1 MKDLNSLMKQAQ
13 GLQAKM
19 ADAQAKIAQTVNEGQ
34 AGGGLV
40 KLRLTG
46 EGVLLSVVIDDSLM
60 VPGDAETVQDLITAA
75 HADANARL
83 NMARE
88 QIMKEALGPMAGLAG
103 MPGFPG
109 LK

>member
-19 ADAQAKIAQTVNEGQ
+19 AEAQAQIAQTVNEGQ

-40 KLRLTG
+40 KVRLTG
-46 EGVLLSVVIDDSLM
+46 EGVLLSVAIDDSLM
-60 VPGDAETVQDLITAA
+60 VPGDAETVQDLIIAA

-83 NMARE
+83 GMARD